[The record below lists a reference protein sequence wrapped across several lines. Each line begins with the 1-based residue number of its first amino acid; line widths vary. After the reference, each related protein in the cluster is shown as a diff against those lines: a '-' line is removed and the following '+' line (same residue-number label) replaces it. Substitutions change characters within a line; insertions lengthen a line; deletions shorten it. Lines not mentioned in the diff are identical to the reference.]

1 MEHSISIQGMKYNPA
16 SLTIKKGDTVTWTN
30 EDGMKHTATAPFPVE
45 DPPYKWDTGD
55 IKKGA
60 ANSKSI
66 TFNDATWAGAY
77 GCIYHANMKGEIKI
91 E

>member
-1 MEHSISIQGMKYNPA
+1 MDHSISIKGMKYNPA
-16 SLTIKKGDTVTWTN
+16 SLTIKKGDSVTWTN
-30 EDGMKHTATAPFPVE
+30 EDGMTHTATAPYPVE

-60 ANSKSI
+60 PSKAIKFS
-66 TFNDATWAGAY
+66 DAAWAGTY
-77 GCIYHANMKGEIKI
+77 GCIYHSNMKGEIKI